1 MPRPFRLPSG
11 PQRLALAEGHDAVLL
26 HPDFAPQARHA
37 DARFNASL
45 FERIAALPSVTADM
59 LRALTGDAAE
69 AQDGWA
75 PEVPEWAPAGDRTSH
90 GYTLIGNV
98 AFMSIEGFL
107 MAKGFEGWW
116 SGCYWP
122 GYRDYVAA
130 LKAANEDERVDGVF
144 IRYDTPGGY
153 VSGCAEAARAVRAMR
168 ADNGGKPIV
177 GHAADLC
184 ASAGMMLA
192 AQCDVFYAGDGAT
205 VGSVGVRLGF
215 FDYEGAL
222 EKWGERAHMFKSG
235 RLKDMGSPLRAPTD
249 EEAGIYQAEVDHF
262 ADRFYVELAAGRG
275 LDLDAVRE
283 HRGWEARTF
292 TAGDPPPPADMDPL
306 AADLIDG
313 VMTEEQA
320 FEIAL
325 QLAAST
331 PSTPSASTSA
341 VVSRAAGKRDSDAAV
356 SKEKTMSLKA
366 KAAALKARAATDPKA
381 QAELEDILKALGAVS
396 EDDDAEGADGD
407 DDAESEGEDDDAEAD
422 GDDDAE
428 GADGDD
434 DDDEEASDDEDDEP
448 KSKAAAGRKIARLAA
463 AQGKSKLGGQ
473 LAADVAG
480 GETSY
485 RSALRTLKAAGRES
499 GALAAAMGGGRDG
512 VRPAKPSE
520 ASSSGARAKGLL
532 AAVNR
537 QVKRKSA

>member
-1 MPRPFRLPSG
+1 MPKPFRLPSG
-11 PQRLALAEGHDAVLL
+11 PQRLALAQGHDAVLL

-37 DARFNASL
+37 DARFDAGL

-59 LRALTGDAAE
+59 LRALTGDAPT

-75 PEVPEWAPAGDRTSH
+75 PEVPEWAQAGDRTAH
-90 GYTLIGNV
+90 GYTLVENV
-98 AFMSIEGFL
+98 ALIEISGFL

-122 GYRDYVAA
+122 GYRDYAAA
-130 LKAANEDERVDGVF
+130 LGAANEDDRADAIL
-144 IRYDTPGGY
+144 IRFDTPGGY
-153 VSGCAEAARAVRAMR
+153 VSGCAEAAQAFRSLR
-168 ADNGGKPIV
+168 ADAGGKPIV
-177 GHAADLC
+177 GHTADLC

-215 FDYEGAL
+215 FDFEGAL
-222 EKWGERAHMFKSG
+222 EKWGERAHTFKSG

-249 EEAGIYQAEVDHF
+249 EEAGLYQAEVDHF
-262 ADRFYVELAAGRG
+262 ADRFFVELAAGRG

-292 TAGDPPPPADMDPL
+292 TAGDPPPPSDMDPL

-320 FEIAL
+320 FAIAQ
-325 QLAAST
+325 QLGSSSGSST
-331 PSTPSASTSA
+331 LSASTSA

-381 QAELEDILKALGAVS
+381 KAELDEILKVLGAVS
-396 EDDDAEGADGD
+396 ESDDAEGADGD
-407 DDAESEGEDDDAEAD
+407 DDAESEGEDDDDAEAE

-434 DDDEEASDDEDDEP
+434 DEADAEDDDAEAVVNSP
-448 KSKAAAGRKIARLAA
+448 EAKGREKLAA
-463 AQGKSKLGGQ
+463 QLGLKVARGKMTKAEALG
-473 LAADVAG
+473 L
-480 GETSY
+480 
-485 RSALRTLKAAGRES
+485 LKAAPKGSSFRDT
-499 GALAAAMGGGRDG
+499 AAANTPGG
-512 VRPAKPSE
+512 VRQAAAATGKASGLVAAAKVR
-520 ASSSGARAKGLL
+520 AAR
-532 AAVNR
+532 
-537 QVKRKSA
+537 